1 MPGVCRDG
9 VRYNVSATREGGGEG
24 DRVKLLPA
32 VNSTKVERDTA
43 AMGERE
49 REREMLYLSL

>member
-1 MPGVCRDG
+1 
-9 VRYNVSATREGGGEG
+9 
-24 DRVKLLPA
+24 VKLLPA